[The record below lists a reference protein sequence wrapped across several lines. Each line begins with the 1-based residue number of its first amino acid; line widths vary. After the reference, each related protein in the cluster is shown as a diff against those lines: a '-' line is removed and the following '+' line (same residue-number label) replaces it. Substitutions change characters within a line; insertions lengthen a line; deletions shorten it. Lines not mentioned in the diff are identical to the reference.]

1 MAKINSKE
9 KYSVQMTNLE
19 NYASNIFNFETYQA
33 PQNQRP
39 YDALNASS
47 FFANL
52 VFWAIKCLES
62 GTKVKALPGC
72 TVISVGSFA
81 RNMTISVKD
90 GVIYIQDG
98 QHRAYWAHLI
108 FTNQVV
114 VPEMS
119 ESTTVAKTVNAH
131 AGKPFCKL
139 PESIQDQIKKSV
151 VLLKVVETDSLET
164 EKAMFYDDNCGS
176 SIKTNECTHNN
187 FCDVEIYKAIT
198 DAVSQISSGDTHG
211 RYTLTPGADVLKNR
225 FNRNTIFHFFTRVL
239 TYNETTHGAKKT
251 NEAAINKYSHLTYH
265 ECTELMNQ
273 VVEDACFAALIVG
286 NGQPIH
292 LYDGMYGV
300 ISNDRNRNTKTK
312 VIKRGAQAM
321 KKLSNVNRVG
331 RAIEKM
337 LNAPSSARANA
348 INHAALFSMSSH
360 EKKIMWIAEEEMAKV
375 VKEVQK

>member
-1 MAKINSKE
+1 MAINSKE
-9 KYSVQMTNLE
+9 KYSVQMTTME
-19 NYASNIFNFETYQA
+19 NYATNLYNSEEYN
-33 PQNQRP
+33 PPMNQRP
-39 YDALNASS
+39 YDALNAAS

-52 VFWAIKCLES
+52 VFWAIKCLDS
-62 GTKVKALPGC
+62 VKKVKALPGC
-72 TVISVGSFA
+72 TVIGVGSFA
-81 RNMTISVKD
+81 RNMSISVKN

-98 QHRAYWAHLI
+98 QHRAYWAHMI
-108 FTNQVV
+108 FKNQVV

-119 ESTTVAKTVNAH
+119 ECTAVGKVVNAH

-139 PESIQDQIKKSV
+139 PAEIQEAIKKSI
-151 VLLKVVETDSLET
+151 VLLKVVETESLET
-164 EKAMFYDDNCGS
+164 EKAMFYDENCGS
-176 SIKTNECTHNN
+176 SVKTNECTHNN

-198 DAVSQISSGDTHG
+198 DAVNQITAGDTHG
-211 RYTLTPGADVLKNR
+211 RYTLTPGADILKAR

-251 NEAAINKYSHLTYH
+251 NEAAINKYAHLTYH
-265 ECTELMNQ
+265 ECSELMSQ
-273 VVEDACFAALIVG
+273 VIEDACFAALIVG
-286 NGQPIH
+286 NAQPIH

-300 ISNDRNRNTKTK
+300 VSNDRNRNTKTK

-321 KKLSNVNRVG
+321 KKLSNHNRVG

-348 INHAALFSMSSH
+348 INNAALFSMSSH